1 MISFSHAYKVFPNGY
16 QGLSNVSFSIEKGE
30 FVFLTGPSGA
40 GKTTL
45 FRLISAFDRPTSG
58 EVQVLDVDVATLK
71 TKEIP
76 FFRRRIGVI
85 YQDFRL
91 LKNRTVFENIAMPLM
106 VRGDRGSYIDRRT
119 REVIDQVGLSFRLNS
134 YPEEISGGEQ
144 QRVAIARALIH
155 HPGVLIADEPTGN
168 LDADMSLEIF
178 ELLETVN
185 AQGTTVFVA
194 THDAELIKRKAFRV
208 IQIEGGEIQNDSSE
222 RKIITP
228 PEFSDLDSL

>member
-16 QGLSNVSFSIEKGE
+16 QGLRDVNFAIEKGE

-45 FRLISAFDRPTSG
+45 FRLISAFDKPSSG
-58 EVQVLDVDVATLK
+58 AVSVLGTDVSQLNAAA
-71 TKEIP
+71 IP

-91 LKNRTVFENIAMPLM
+91 LKDRTVFENVAMPLL
-106 VRGDRGSYIDRRT
+106 VRGDRSTYIDRRV
-119 REVIDQVGLSFRLNS
+119 REILDQVGLSFRMDS
-134 YPEEISGGEQ
+134 FPDEISGGEQ

-155 HPGVLIADEPTGN
+155 HPGVLVADEPTGN
-168 LDADMSLEIF
+168 LDAEMSNEIF
-178 ELLETVN
+178 KLLENVN

-194 THDAELIKRKAFRV
+194 THDAEIIKKRPFRV
-208 IQIEGGEIQNDSSE
+208 IEIDEGQVV
-222 RKIITP
+222 RA
-228 PEFSDLDSL
+228 

>member
-1 MISFSHAYKVFPNGY
+1 MITFAHAYKVFANGY
-16 QGLSNVSFSIEKGE
+16 QGLRDINFKIEKGE

-45 FRLISAFDRPTSG
+45 FRLISGFDRPSSG
-58 EVQVLDVDVATLK
+58 TVEVLGSEVASLK
-71 TKEIP
+71 ENEIA

-91 LKNRTVFENIAMPLM
+91 LRDRTVMQNVAMPLL
-106 VRGDRGSYIDRRT
+106 VRGDRPSHIERRA
-119 REVIDQVGLSFRLNS
+119 REVLGTVGLSFRANA

-155 HPGVLIADEPTGN
+155 QPGVLVADEPTGN
-168 LDADMSLEIF
+168 LDHDMSAEIF
-178 ELLETVN
+178 RLLEAVN

-194 THDAELIKRKAFRV
+194 THDNELIRRRSFRT
-208 IQIEGGEIQNDSSE
+208 IEINDGQVV
-222 RKIITP
+222 RA
-228 PEFSDLDSL
+228 